1 LVVSQREFDQRVNA
15 VSVGQ
20 LYYAQKQRIAWR
32 SLRNRTGLNPELLG
46 SAPLRQIPIE
56 KLPRDDCLQMAVAHS

>member
-32 SLRNRTGLNPELLG
+32 SLRKPHG
-46 SAPLRQIPIE
+46 
-56 KLPRDDCLQMAVAHS
+56 V